1 MSSWKDPAISEGG
14 AVIQAEGLVKTYDQ
28 VLAVDRVS
36 LQVSRGEVFGLLG
49 PNGAGKT
56 TIIRILAALIAP
68 TAGRASV
75 AGCRLGRDDRILRGL
90 IGLLPEAPGL
100 YQGLSAERNLSF
112 YATMHG
118 LVESKDSIE
127 RYLRLLGLW
136 DRRAEPVAVFSKGMR
151 QKLALARALIH
162 EPQLLF
168 LDEPTSG
175 LDPAAARLV
184 RNFIA
189 DLREEGRTIVL
200 CTHNLEEADRLCD
213 RVGVLNGQLLAVD
226 TPAALRKTLFG
237 KQVVF
242 HLAVPGEG
250 EGLSAGGCRDVLL
263 AFDFVH
269 GVEVHG
275 DKLLVTLEDPETHN
289 PALVRALVQAG
300 AGVQFVGELRHRLE
314 DVYLRLMSA
323 AEEGAHE

>member
-1 MSSWKDPAISEGG
+1 MNSWKDPATSNGG
-14 AVIQAEGLVKTYDQ
+14 AVIQAEGLVKSYGQ
-28 VLAVDRVS
+28 VLAVEGVS
-36 LQVSRGEVFGLLG
+36 LQVSGGEVFGLLG

-56 TIIRILAALIAP
+56 TILRILAALIAP
-68 TAGRASV
+68 SAGRAVV
-75 AGCRLGRDDRILRGL
+75 AGCRLGEDDRTLRGL

-100 YQGLSAERNLSF
+100 YQGLSAERNLAF
-112 YATMHG
+112 YATMHNLAG
-118 LVESKDSIE
+118 AEDSIE

-175 LDPAAARLV
+175 LDPAASRLV
-184 RNFIA
+184 REFIE
-189 DLREEGRTIVL
+189 DLRDEGRTIVI

-213 RVGVLNGQLLAVD
+213 RVGVLNGRLLAVD

-242 HLAVPGEG
+242 HLALPEEG
-250 EGLSAGGCRDVLL
+250 GGPPAENFREALL
-263 AFDFVH
+263 DFEFVR

-275 DKLLVTLEDPETHN
+275 SKLLVTLDDPEVQN

-300 AGVQFVGELRHRLE
+300 AEVQFVGELRHRLE
-314 DVYLRLMSA
+314 DVYLQLMGA
-323 AEEGAHE
+323 AEGEDG